1 MRGGASYDMTGH
13 ACNLN
18 PSPHT
23 PARCCSFNIIGL
35 MEFMLKYLPIVPFTC
50 LLLIPIATLAQEG
63 PVHLTGERLVYD
75 IPSNMILIEGDVS
88 MTRDGLRL
96 DAGRIELDVTSG
108 EGTAA
113 GGVHIYLPQGEQVDT
128 EETAFNIKSGLWR
141 IDEADMWLEPSG
153 HIHFMGAEKR
163 DPNSFAL
170 TRLRFTTCQ
179 GKHPPWVI
187 HGTRGELKPG
197 RSVKIR
203 HLSLWIKRIPVFY
216 LPIASIPIKE
226 TGSTGME
233 SPEAGHSSRHGYF
246 LKNHFTWPLARH
258 TEGRLFFDV
267 FTRTGI
273 GLGTGWQHS
282 PATDG
287 RGSTATFYLLREDS
301 PERIHGSGDLFLDT
315 GKRDNTRGVIDVHYP
330 SDRDYYHRFSFDS
343 SLRDLRIGE
352 SRAFVTTQQSG
363 FNYVAAWEHLRSL
376 HDLPKSDIH
385 QAPRLSLHHR
395 YTPVPLTLPSMA
407 PLWGLNLSG
416 VHLEWDVPEG
426 DDHAEHYSIE
436 PRVCIQGPGNPW
448 FTMSSC
454 LSSRQT
460 LYDSPRDKE
469 EWSHDHA
476 ASFTLT
482 GPRIFHDYIGDIT
495 EADGNRKG
503 FRHLVYPQVVYEYE
517 THEGSPPFAMQL
529 EPWPEE
535 TENVHFMLVNRIGGR
550 SGNGSAPPLLDL
562 VISHTL
568 KLKKKSQLLGITAGA
583 APNSILR
590 FNGRGYF
597 VTEGGDEKDIDAA
610 CILGSAEKGE
620 ISVGWRHLVNHQLGD
635 GLNTARLFLASPLW
649 RGYQITASCI
659 RDFKTKSR
667 VEEAYSLLYHH
678 TCLRGSIS
686 YINRVDEDLIRA
698 SLHLVF

>member
-1 MRGGASYDMTGH
+1 MTGH
-13 ACNLN
+13 AYTLN
-18 PSPHT
+18 PSPHV
-23 PARCCSFNIIGL
+23 PARCRPSCIIGL
-35 MEFMLKYLPIVPFTC
+35 MEPLLKYVLIVALAC
-50 LLLIPIATLAQEG
+50 LLLNPIASHAQEG

-75 IPSNMILIEGDVS
+75 IPSNIILIEGEVS

-108 EGTAA
+108 EGMATE
-113 GGVHIYLPQGEQVDT
+113 GVHIYLPQGEQVDT

-153 HIHFMGAEKR
+153 HIHFMGAEKS

-170 TRLRFTTCQ
+170 KRLQFTTCP
-179 GKHPPWVI
+179 GKQPPWVI
-187 HGTRGELKPG
+187 RGTRGELKPG

-216 LPIASIPIKE
+216 LPVASIPIRE
-226 TGSTGME
+226 TGGTGME

-246 LKNHFTWPLARH
+246 LRNRFTWPLARH
-258 TEGRLFFDV
+258 TEGRLFFDI

-273 GLGTGWQHS
+273 GLGTGWHYS
-282 PATDG
+282 PPTYG

-315 GKRDNTRGVIDVHYP
+315 GKRDRTRGVIDVHYP
-330 SDRDYYHRFSFDS
+330 SERDYYHRFSFDS
-343 SLRDLRIGE
+343 YLRDLRIGE
-352 SRAFVTTQQSG
+352 SRAFVSTQQSG
-363 FNYVAAWEHLRSL
+363 LDCAAAWEHLRSL

-385 QAPRLSLHHR
+385 QAPKLSLHHR
-395 YTPVPLTLPSMA
+395 YAPVPLTLPSLT
-407 PLWGLNLSG
+407 PFWGLNLSA
-416 VHLEWDVPEG
+416 VHMEWDVSEG
-426 DDHAEHYSIE
+426 DDHAEHYSVE
-436 PRVCIQGPGNPW
+436 PRVCVQGPGNPW
-448 FTMSSC
+448 ISMSSS

-460 LYDSPRDKE
+460 LYDSPRDGE

-482 GPRIFHDYIGDIT
+482 GPRVFHDFTGDIT
-495 EADGNRKG
+495 GEDIHRKG

-517 THEGSPPFAMQL
+517 THEGMSPPSVMQL
-529 EPWPEE
+529 EPWPDE
-535 TENVHFMLVNRIGGR
+535 TENVHFMIVNRIGGR
-550 SGNGSAPPLLDL
+550 AGNGTVPPVLDL

-568 KLKKKSQLLGITAGA
+568 MLKGKRQMLGITAGA
-583 APNSILR
+583 APNTLLR

-597 VTEGGDEKDIDAA
+597 VTEGSDNKDIDAV
-610 CILGSAEKGE
+610 CTLGNAEKGE
-620 ISVGWRHLVNHQLGD
+620 ISIGWRHFSDHQYD
-635 GLNTARLFLASPLW
+635 ERLNTARLFLASPLW
-649 RGYQITASCI
+649 RGYQITTSFI

-678 TCLRGSIS
+678 ACLRGSVS
-686 YINRVDEDLIRA
+686 FINRIDEDLIRIN
-698 SLHLVF
+698 LHLIF